1 MIADLIVHNG
11 TIFSAD
17 ADNAIHSAMAIRE
30 GCIVALGDDAS
41 ILALAG
47 QETDI
52 INLHGQF
59 VMPGLIDA
67 HLHPFWGASQSLSCD
82 LKHLILTKDD
92 VLTRIKTYAQ
102 DYLAEHGHG
111 WIIVRGW
118 MQPDMLPIGS
128 ELTRADLDAIASD
141 VPIIVFSNDCH
152 ILVCNGCALNAFQ
165 TVTLPENAYDQ
176 GILEDGPAMQAFDE
190 VTRYSEDYAITVAR
204 RAQKLLNAQGVTT
217 VMDAR
222 VDEVSLKAF
231 KALMHAHELTLR
243 VFGAREIPAKK
254 FPTVDDIPKA
264 ISEVADFMATF
275 SLPQMPTAPTT
286 TVQHIKFFIDGVM
299 QAPLHTALLRVPYHI
314 AANDHHG
321 DCYYDK
327 TLLSALLTATYP
339 LGWHPHMHTVGDA
352 GIDFALDAIESAHT
366 KAPNPTVRPAFA
378 HNELTAPDQ
387 YARYRALNVIAAQSL
402 QWAGMDQATHD
413 SFTAL
418 LGAERMQ
425 GFECAGQL
433 YDHGIR
439 VAYGSDWPIDPLD
452 LWGHFQVGMTRTL
465 LDDDFKHDNDRDL
478 SIIEVLRS
486 VTIDAAYML
495 GSESIIGSL
504 EVDKFADFVI
514 LNQNPLTLKPK
525 EIHTIRPTAVYL
537 GGKNI
542 TI

>member
-17 ADNAIHSAMAIRE
+17 ADNAIYSAMAMSE
-30 GCIVALGDDAS
+30 GCIVAIGDDAT

-47 QETDI
+47 QTTDI

-82 LKHLILTKDD
+82 LKHLILTKDE
-92 VLTRIKTYAQ
+92 VLTRIKTYTQ
-102 DYLAEHGHG
+102 DYLTEHGDG

-118 MQPDMLPIGS
+118 MQPDMLPMGS
-128 ELTRADLDAIASD
+128 ELTRADLDAIAND

-152 ILVCNGCALNAFQ
+152 ILVCNGCALSAFK
-165 TVTLPENAYDQ
+165 TVTLPSNAYDH

-190 VTRYSEDYAITVAR
+190 VTRYSEDYALTVAR

-231 KALMHAHELTLR
+231 KALMHSNELTLR
-243 VFGAREIPAKK
+243 VFGAREIPAKN

-264 ISEVADFMATF
+264 IEDVSHFMATF
-275 SLPQMPTAPTT
+275 SRPQTATAPTT
-286 TVQHIKFFIDGVM
+286 TITHIKFFIDGVM
-299 QAPLHTALLRVPYHI
+299 QAPLHTALLREPYQIDAH
-314 AANDHHG
+314 DHHG
-321 DCYYDK
+321 DCYYDH

-352 GIDFALDAIESAHT
+352 GIDFALDVIESAHMA
-366 KAPNPTVRPAFA
+366 APNPAVRPAFA

-387 YARYRALNVIAAQSL
+387 YARYRDLNVIAAQSL
-402 QWAGMDQATHD
+402 QWAGMDQATHE
-413 SFTAL
+413 SFTEL
-418 LGAERMQ
+418 LGATRMQ

-433 YDHGIR
+433 YDHGIQ

-478 SIIEVLRS
+478 SILEVLRS

-495 GSESIIGSL
+495 DSESIIGSL
-504 EVDKFADFVI
+504 EVDKFADFII
-514 LNQNPLTLKPK
+514 LNQNPLTLEPK
-525 EIHTIRPTAVYL
+525 EIHTIKPIAVYI

-542 TI
+542 AI